1 MKGRGGRESILGDIM
16 LVVLGTI
23 FMEGVIRRIR
33 EGFGERKVIGFRI
46 VVLGFRYFV
55 CGGLEVWRDLCGGI

>member
-1 MKGRGGRESILGDIM
+1 M